1 MNWVRIL
8 LESGQNEDKLGKKPS
23 APAHSQQ
30 CRLSKEI
37 SACSKGSISPHFGS
51 TEAWF
56 IAQLLFL
63 LVKYTKL
70 FSQDL
75 PNSLKRNTIKFEVL
89 LGKVM
94 QT

>member
-1 MNWVRIL
+1 MKRMAIL
-8 LESGQNEDKLGKKPS
+8 LESGQNKDKLGEKPS
-23 APAHSQQ
+23 VPARSQQCHLSKQIPAHS
-30 CRLSKEI
+30 
-37 SACSKGSISPHFGS
+37 KGSMSSYFGS

-56 IAQLLFL
+56 ITQLLFL

-75 PNSLKRNTIKFEVL
+75 PNSLKHNTIKFEVL

>member
-1 MNWVRIL
+1 M
-8 LESGQNEDKLGKKPS
+8 SS
-23 APAHSQQ
+23 Y
-30 CRLSKEI
+30 
-37 SACSKGSISPHFGS
+37 FGS

-56 IAQLLFL
+56 ITQLLFL

-75 PNSLKRNTIKFEVL
+75 PNSLKRNAIKFEVL

>member
-1 MNWVRIL
+1 M
-8 LESGQNEDKLGKKPS
+8 SSYFD
-23 APAHSQQ
+23 
-30 CRLSKEI
+30 
-37 SACSKGSISPHFGS
+37 S
-51 TEAWF
+51 TEACF
-56 IAQLLFL
+56 ITQLLFL

-70 FSQDL
+70 FSQEL

>member
-1 MNWVRIL
+1 MAIL
-8 LESGQNEDKLGKKPS
+8 LESGQKKDELGKKPLV
-23 APAHSQQ
+23 PAHSQQ
-30 CRLSKEI
+30 CHLSNEI
-37 SACSKGSISPHFGS
+37 SLRSEGSMSSYFDS
-51 TEAWF
+51 TEACF
-56 IAQLLFL
+56 ITQLLFL

-70 FSQDL
+70 FSQEL

>member
-1 MNWVRIL
+1 MF
-8 LESGQNEDKLGKKPS
+8 ESGQNKDKLGKKPLV
-23 APAHSQQ
+23 PARSQQ
-30 CRLSKEI
+30 CHLSKEI
-37 SACSKGSISPHFGS
+37 SAHSIGSMSSYFGS
-51 TEAWF
+51 REAWF
-56 IAQLLFL
+56 ITQLLFL

>member
-1 MNWVRIL
+1 MKTVAIL
-8 LESGQNEDKLGKKPS
+8 LESGESKDKLEEKPS
-23 APAHSQQ
+23 VPAHSQQ
-30 CRLSKEI
+30 CHLSKDI
-37 SACSKGSISPHFGS
+37 SARSQGSTSSYFGS

-56 IAQLLFL
+56 ITQLLFL
-63 LVKYTKL
+63 LVKRTKL
-70 FSQDL
+70 FSQGL

>member
-1 MNWVRIL
+1 MQREAIL
-8 LESGQNEDKLGKKPS
+8 LESGQNQDKLEKKPS
-23 APAHSQQ
+23 VPAHSQQ
-30 CRLSKEI
+30 CHLSKES
-37 SACSKGSISPHFGS
+37 SARSEGSMSSYFGS

-56 IAQLLFL
+56 ITQLLFL
-63 LVKYTKL
+63 LVKCTKL